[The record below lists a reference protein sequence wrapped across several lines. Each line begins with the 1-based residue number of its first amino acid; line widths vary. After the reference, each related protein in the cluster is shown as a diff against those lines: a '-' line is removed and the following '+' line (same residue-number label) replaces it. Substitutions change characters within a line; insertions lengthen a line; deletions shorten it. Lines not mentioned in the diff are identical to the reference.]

1 MQAMWIYVV
10 NDKYSDEVPVSLLK
24 VSVRAFHYKGM
35 FKQVVWPE
43 FGTLVK
49 IFIDSWL
56 NMEGD
61 NLFCLFKCPYI
72 ANIAYMSVPIQFND
86 VLICL
91 IIVVEN
97 CCVECRALT
106 ETPEEEKETDDS
118 SHHHLFLLLS
128 I

>member
-1 MQAMWIYVV
+1 
-10 NDKYSDEVPVSLLK
+10 
-24 VSVRAFHYKGM
+24 M
-35 FKQVVWPE
+35 FKQVVRRE

-91 IIVVEN
+91 IIVVKN
-97 CCVECRALT
+97 SCVECRALT

-118 SHHHLFLLLS
+118 SHHHPFLLLS